1 MDRYHVSGLEKTVGC
16 QMSKKILYFFDASDW
31 HSRME
36 AAHKAKEKGFDV
48 SIGLING
55 DKNED
60 DYKITPIK
68 KSENSVGVL
77 ASLGMVKSMR
87 DLIKKERPDIVHIVT
102 LKYSFMGGL
111 AALGND
117 KTRKIYTM
125 AGLGY
130 LFRGDDNKSKLLR
143 HALTPFLKFAFKR
156 PDTTL
161 IFQNAD
167 DMDLFVKGNFVNKEN
182 ANLIKGS
189 GVYLD
194 QFNNHANEDAPP
206 VILMPTRLVHE
217 KGIHIFVEAARLLKA
232 KGIKAKFQ
240 IAGGETNHN
249 PRGISRAEMEDMIH
263 DGAVEW
269 LGRVDDL
276 PARLASAAFVVYPSY
291 YGEGIPRVLLES
303 CAAGKPIITTD
314 HPGCKEAVDHGVNGL
329 LVPVKDAKS
338 TANAIEQLLQ
348 DPQKRSEMG
357 NQSRIKAER
366 EFDIHLIANQTVH
379 LYE

>member
-1 MDRYHVSGLEKTVGC
+1 MGR
-16 QMSKKILYFFDASDW
+16 QMSKKILYLFDASDW

-36 AAHKAKEKGFDV
+36 VAHKAKEKGFDV

-55 DKNED
+55 DKHED
-60 DYKITPIK
+60 GYQITPIK
-68 KSENSVGVL
+68 KSENSVGII

-87 DLIKKERPDIVHIVT
+87 DLIKKEHPDIVHIVT

-111 AALGND
+111 AALGMS
-117 KTRKIYTM
+117 KAHKIFTM

-130 LFRGDDNKSKLLR
+130 VFRGDDVKSKILR
-143 HALTPFLKFAFKR
+143 YALTPFLKFTFKR
-156 PDTTL
+156 PNSTL

-167 DMDLFVKGNFVNKEN
+167 DMDLFIKGKFVHKAN
-182 ANLIKGS
+182 AYLIKGS

-217 KGIHIFVEAARLLKA
+217 KGVHIFVEAARLLKE
-232 KGIKAKFQ
+232 KGVNAKFQ

-249 PRGISRAEMEDMIH
+249 PKAISRSEMENMVK

-276 PARLASAAFVVYPSY
+276 PDRLARAALIVYPSY

-303 CAAGKPIITTD
+303 CAAGKAIITTD
-314 HPGCKEAVDHGVNGL
+314 HPGCKEAVDHDVNGL
-329 LVPVKDAKS
+329 LVPVKDAKA
-338 TANAIEQLLQ
+338 TANAIEALLQ

-357 NQSRIKAER
+357 NQSRKKAEL
-366 EFDIHLIANQTVH
+366 EFDIHLIANQTVQ